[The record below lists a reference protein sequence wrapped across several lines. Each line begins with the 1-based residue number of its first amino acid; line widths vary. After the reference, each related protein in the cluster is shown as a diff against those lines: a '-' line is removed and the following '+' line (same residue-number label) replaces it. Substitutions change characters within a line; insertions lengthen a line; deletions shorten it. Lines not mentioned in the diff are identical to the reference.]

1 MGVIQFTSELFVT
14 KRLFCSCF
22 GLKVGETAFVSDNDR
37 IRRSADVAILPD
49 LVVVLLVVEDV
60 ILKSG
65 VMTGNLVMVEEVRNV
80 SGSFL

>member
-1 MGVIQFTSELFVT
+1 M
-14 KRLFCSCF
+14 
-22 GLKVGETAFVSDNDR
+22 SDNDR
-37 IRRSADVAILPD
+37 IRRSADVTILPD

>member
-1 MGVIQFTSELFVT
+1 MYKGCIEV
-14 KRLFCSCF
+14 
-22 GLKVGETAFVSDNDR
+22 GLDRYTKVGETAFVSDNDR